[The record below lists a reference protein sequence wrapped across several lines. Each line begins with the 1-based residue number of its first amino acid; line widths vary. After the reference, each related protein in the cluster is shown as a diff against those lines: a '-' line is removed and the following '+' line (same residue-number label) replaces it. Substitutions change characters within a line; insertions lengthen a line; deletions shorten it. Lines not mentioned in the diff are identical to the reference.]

1 MKHHLVGQLLGIGRV
16 TLTPVVT
23 HSISKDVP
31 VTVES
36 SAGDSSPNGWISF
49 QTVLCILIPEMKST
63 VTASGAESAMDRV
76 KGDVVNGV
84 DVADVAL
91 VGRGLAVTFEA
102 EVGARVLIFDIL
114 DGTAA
119 LDTTD
124 GKPGGIDEA
133 AYHPRLPLKRGL
145 HSLVEFG
152 GVVEVDDV
160 DVPVCRTNH
169 QELAL
174 YVHSVYPFLA
184 LNRGNRGGLS
194 EIPVFDRLVPRTG
207 DEKRRIS
214 RWVRNH
220 VTASNGSI
228 VSRDLHGSCSTS
240 RKIEHAGSLIGSSSN
255 DFGTILHAKK

>member
-1 MKHHLVGQLLGIGRV
+1 MKHHLVRQLLGIGRV

-36 SAGDSSPNGWISF
+36 SAGDSSPNGWVSF
-49 QTVLCILIPEMKST
+49 QTVLCILIPEVEGT
-63 VTASGAESAMDRV
+63 VTTSGTESAMNRV
-76 KGDVVNGV
+76 EGDVVDGV

-91 VGRGLAVTFEA
+91 VGWGLAVAFEA
-102 EVGARVLIFDIL
+102 EVGARVLILDVL

-124 GKPGGIDEA
+124 GEPGGIDEA
-133 AYHPRLPLKRGL
+133 AYHPRLPLKWGL
-145 HSLVEFG
+145 HGLVEFG
-152 GVVEVDDV
+152 GVVEIDDV

-174 YVHSVYPFLA
+174 YVHSVHPFLA
-184 LNRGNRGGLS
+184 LNRGNGGGLS

-207 DEKRRIS
+207 DEKR
-214 RWVRNH
+214 
-220 VTASNGSI
+220 
-228 VSRDLHGSCSTS
+228 
-240 RKIEHAGSLIGSSSN
+240 
-255 DFGTILHAKK
+255 

>member
-49 QTVLCILIPEMKST
+49 QTVLCILIPEMEGT

-169 QELAL
+169 QELAF

-207 DEKRRIS
+207 DEKR
-214 RWVRNH
+214 
-220 VTASNGSI
+220 
-228 VSRDLHGSCSTS
+228 
-240 RKIEHAGSLIGSSSN
+240 
-255 DFGTILHAKK
+255 